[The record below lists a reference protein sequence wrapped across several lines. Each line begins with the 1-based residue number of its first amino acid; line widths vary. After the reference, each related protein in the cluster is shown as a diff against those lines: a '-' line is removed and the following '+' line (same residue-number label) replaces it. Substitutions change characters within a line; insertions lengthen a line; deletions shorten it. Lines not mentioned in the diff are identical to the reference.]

1 MPAPPTRSTSPNIT
15 NQSTPHYAGALHFY
29 AGALHFEERRASQ
42 VRNHLEREVV
52 GLTISFEHAC
62 PWSMAA
68 HSTFAAAQ
76 GASATAPERRQT
88 DLTSEDL
95 DGS

>member
-1 MPAPPTRSTSPNIT
+1 VPAPPTRSTSPNIT
-15 NQSTPHYAGALHFY
+15 NQSTPHY

>member
-1 MPAPPTRSTSPNIT
+1 VPAPPTRSTSPNIT
-15 NQSTPHYAGALHFY
+15 NQSTPHYAW
-29 AGALHFEERRASQ
+29 ALHFEERRASQ